1 MSFDSLIPL
10 IQKSKSTYSPSDFH
24 HEVNVIFHDI
34 EAEEYDQIHQDM
46 WGNLLEQYQLLINDC
61 YQNGFKKKQIE
72 ILDVGCGTGLGSEL
86 LLNTDLANYVTE
98 INLLDVSSKMLE
110 KALSRSQSW
119 KIPAIGFNGKLA
131 ELNKKFDLILVSS
144 VLHHIP
150 DIENFINQID
160 SHLNPGGVFFHI
172 HDPNGDF
179 LRDSQLLKRKHEVA
193 SLDKV
198 TTLYELLN
206 STPFFK
212 NIFHTINRWR
222 GKPNHIDMVNN
233 HLLSKG
239 VIKKRL
245 NPKEIWS
252 VTDIHVEGLPYSTNR
267 GISLKH
273 INELLPN
280 YKLIGHR
287 SYGFYGRLGVELPM
301 EYQLKEKELIN
312 SHAKNGRY
320 LAAAWKKPETIDY

>member
-10 IQKSKSTYSPSDFH
+10 IKKSKSKYSPADFH
-24 HEVNVIFHDI
+24 HEVNVTFHDI

-61 YQNGFKKKQIE
+61 LDNGFDLDRVK

-86 LLNTDLANYVTE
+86 LLNTAIAEKVSE

-110 KALSRSQSW
+110 KAIQRSKSW
-119 KIPAIGFNGKLA
+119 KIPATGFEGKLGEVTTKA
-131 ELNKKFDLILVSS
+131 DLILVSS

-150 DIENFINQID
+150 DLEGFMKQID
-160 SHLNPGGVFFHI
+160 EHLNPGGVFFHI

-179 LRDSQLLKRKHEVA
+179 LRDSELLARRNEVA
-193 SLDKV
+193 SLDRV
-198 TTLYELLN
+198 TTFYELLN

-212 NIFHTINRWR
+212 DIFHRINRWR
-222 GKPNHIDMVNN
+222 GKPNHIDMVNDQ
-233 HLLSKG
+233 LMAKG

-252 VTDIHVEGLPYSTNR
+252 VTDIHVEGLPYSTNQ

-273 INELLPN
+273 IEKLLPS
-280 YKLIGHR
+280 YQLIGHR
-287 SYGFYGRLGVELPM
+287 SYGFYGRLGVELPV
-301 EYQLKEKELIN
+301 EYQAKEKEHID

-320 LAAAWKKPETIDY
+320 LAAAWKKPEAIS